1 MGDPGS
7 TGPSDGRGAPMGR
20 PKRPTMSDV
29 AARVGVSQALVSLV
43 FRNQPGAS
51 ADTRRRVFQ
60 AAEELGY
67 RPDTAAQLLRRTR
80 SRQLG
85 VLFTMR
91 QPHDVGIVEALY
103 PAARK
108 HGYTLVLN
116 AMVETRDERQAMD
129 ELLGLRC
136 EAIITIGTTFER
148 HHPAAH
154 VGGPSIVEI
163 NPRTRAA
170 GTDVVRTAERNGI
183 RQAVDHLVAQ
193 GHRAIA
199 HIDGGAMPAAEE
211 RRRGYRAAMRRHG
224 LADHIQ
230 IHPGDYTEESGA
242 RAARDLLARAELPT
256 AVIAGND
263 RCAHGLLGMFLRA
276 GVHVPEDVSIVGYDD
291 SQLARLSFIDLT
303 SVRQDAAEAAEVAVR
318 AAVERLDEGRTA
330 DRDIVLNPTL
340 VVRGS
345 TGPARTPST
354 PDGDLLR

>member
-1 MGDPGS
+1 
-7 TGPSDGRGAPMGR
+7 
-20 PKRPTMSDV
+20 MSDV

-91 QPHDVGIVEALY
+91 HPFDVGVVEALY

-116 AMVETRDERQAMD
+116 AMVATRGERQSME
-129 ELLGLRC
+129 ELLGLRS
-136 EAIITIGTTFER
+136 EAVITIGATSSWEHLTTG
-148 HHPAAH
+148 
-154 VGGPSIVEI
+154 VGRTPIVEI

-170 GTDVVRTAERNGI
+170 GVDVVRTAERKGI
-183 RQAVDHLVAQ
+183 RQAVDHLVAL

-199 HIDGGAMPAAEE
+199 HIDGGRMPGATE

-224 LADHIQ
+224 LADHIRV
-230 IHPGDYTEESGA
+230 HPGDYTEESGA
-242 RAARDLLARAELPT
+242 RVARALLARAPAQLPT

-263 RCAHGLLGMFLRA
+263 RCAHGLLGALLRA
-276 GVHVPEDVSIVGYDD
+276 GLRVPDDVSIVGYDD

-303 SVRQDAAEAAEVAVR
+303 SVRQEAAEAAELAVR
-318 AAVERLDEGRTA
+318 AAAERLDEGRTA
-330 DRDIVLNPTL
+330 DRDIVLDPTL

-345 TGPARTPST
+345 TGPPRTPSP
-354 PDGDLLR
+354 PDGGLLR

>member
-1 MGDPGS
+1 
-7 TGPSDGRGAPMGR
+7 
-20 PKRPTMSDV
+20 MSDV

-51 ADTRRRVFQ
+51 SETRRRVFQ

-85 VLFTMR
+85 VLFTVR

-103 PAARK
+103 PAAQK

-116 AMVETRDERQAMD
+116 AMFATRDERQGVE
-129 ELLGLRC
+129 ELLGLRS
-136 EAIITIGTTFER
+136 EAIITIGATSSRQHLTTG
-148 HHPAAH
+148 
-154 VGGPSIVEI
+154 VGRTPIVEI
-163 NPRTRAA
+163 SPRTRTA
-170 GTDVVRTAERNGI
+170 GVDVVRTAERKGMG
-183 RQAVDHLVAQ
+183 QAVDHLVTL
-193 GHRAIA
+193 GHRAIT
-199 HIDGGAMPAAEE
+199 HIEGGAMPGADE

-224 LADHIQ
+224 LADHIRV
-230 IHPGDYTEESGA
+230 HPGDYTEESGA
-242 RAARDLLARAELPT
+242 QAARDLLALPELPT

-263 RCAHGLLGMFLRA
+263 RCAHGLLGTFLRA
-276 GVHVPEDVSIVGYDD
+276 GVRVPDDVSVVGYDD

-303 SVRQDAAEAAEVAVR
+303 SVRQDAAEAAETAVR

-345 TGPARTPST
+345 TGPPRTLST
-354 PDGDLLR
+354 PHGDPLR

>member
-1 MGDPGS
+1 MGDPGGA
-7 TGPSDGRGAPMGR
+7 GPSGGPGTSAGRL
-20 PKRPTMSDV
+20 KRPTMSDV

-51 ADTRRRVFQ
+51 AETRRRVFR

-67 RPDTAAQLLRRTR
+67 RPDTAAQLLRRAR

-116 AMVETRDERQAMD
+116 AMVDTRDERQAMD

-148 HHPAAH
+148 HPLATD
-154 VGGPSIVEI
+154 VGRPSIVEI
-163 NPRTRAA
+163 NPLTRAA
-170 GTDVVRTAERNGI
+170 GTDVVRTAERNGM
-183 RQAVDHLVAQ
+183 RQAVDHLVVQ

-199 HIDGGAMPAAEE
+199 HIDGGGMPAAEE

-230 IHPGDYTEESGA
+230 VHPGDYTEESGA
-242 RAARDLLARAELPT
+242 RVARDLLARPELPT

-263 RCAHGLLGMFLRA
+263 RCAHGLLGTLLRA
-276 GVHVPEDVSIVGYDD
+276 GVSVPDDVSVVGYDD

-303 SVRQDAAEAAEVAVR
+303 SVRQDAAEAAEAAVR
-318 AAVERLDEGRTA
+318 AAAERLDEGRTA
-330 DRDIVLNPTL
+330 DRDIVLDPTL

-345 TGPARTPST
+345 TGPPRTPSP
-354 PDGDLLR
+354 PDGGLLR

>member
-1 MGDPGS
+1 
-7 TGPSDGRGAPMGR
+7 
-20 PKRPTMSDV
+20 MSDV

-51 ADTRRRVFQ
+51 AETRRRVFR

-91 QPHDVGIVEALY
+91 HPYDVGIVEALY
-103 PAARK
+103 PAAQK

-116 AMVETRDERQAMD
+116 AMIATRGERQSME
-129 ELLGLRC
+129 ELLGLRS
-136 EAIITIGTTFER
+136 EAVITIGATSSWEHLTTG
-148 HHPAAH
+148 
-154 VGGPSIVEI
+154 VGRAPIVEI

-170 GTDVVRTAERNGI
+170 GVDVVRTAETKGI
-183 RQAVDHLVAQ
+183 RQAVDHLVTL

-199 HIDGGAMPAAEE
+199 HIDGGAMPSADQ

-224 LADHIQ
+224 LADHIRVL
-230 IHPGDYTEESGA
+230 PGDYTEESGA
-242 RAARDLLARAELPT
+242 RAARDLLARPELPT

-263 RCAHGLLGMFLRA
+263 RCAHGLLGTLLRA
-276 GVHVPEDVSIVGYDD
+276 GVRVPEDVSIVGYDD

-303 SVRQDAAEAAEVAVR
+303 SVRQEAAEAAELAVR
-318 AAVERLDEGRTA
+318 AAAERLDEGRTA
-330 DRDIVLNPTL
+330 DRDIVLDPTL

-345 TGPARTPST
+345 TGPPRTGST
-354 PDGDLLR
+354 LDGDHLR